1 MLPILHLGPLAIQTA
16 GLVVILSVW
25 LGLTLSDRLAAHIQV
40 NRAEM
45 DNLALVVLVA
55 GLLGARLTYIAR
67 FPDAFL
73 HNPFS
78 LISPSPALFD
88 STGGIVL
95 AAIAAAVYMQRR
107 KMSFWR
113 TMDALTPAFAVLFL
127 GIGVSHLASGAAFG
141 APSNL
146 PWSIDLWGTRRH
158 PSQIYEI
165 LAASGILVFVLQR
178 IKRFKHAYAH
188 LMDLMVGSTFLTFL
202 ALSAGSRLFLEAFR
216 GDSILLF
223 GHFRSA
229 QLISWLI
236 LAFSLFMSERFHEI
250 HLAEHPS
257 TIENQT
263 DGHIHQPTETGR

>member
-16 GLVVILSVW
+16 GLVVILSLW
-25 LGLTLSDRLAAHIQV
+25 LGLTLSERLAVRIQV
-40 NRAEM
+40 TRAEM

-67 FPDAFL
+67 YPDAFL

-78 LISPSPALFD
+78 LISPSPALLD
-88 STGGIVL
+88 VMGGIAV

-113 TMDALTPAFAVLFL
+113 TMDALTPAFAVLFV

-146 PWSIDLWGTRRH
+146 PWSIDLWGSRRH

-165 LAASGILVFVLQR
+165 LAASGILVFVWQR
-178 IKRFKHAYAH
+178 FERFKYGYAK
-188 LMDLMVGSTFLTFL
+188 LTVGSTFLTFL

-223 GHFRSA
+223 GHLRSA
-229 QLISWLI
+229 QLVSWLI
-236 LAFSLFMSERFHEI
+236 LAFSLFMLERFHEI
-250 HLAEHPS
+250 NLAEHPS
-257 TIENQT
+257 TIENQA
-263 DGHIHQPTETGR
+263 DGPIHQPTETGR